1 MTKNKNYAENIFC
14 VLKLKFYYH
23 CKKTHISSQ

>member
-1 MTKNKNYAENIFC
+1 MTKNKNYAENIFY
-14 VLKLKFYYH
+14 VLKLKFYCQ